1 VGRTKCGETTR
12 AAPGPGLSCTALDL
26 NHFHQRSEG
35 TGHSELVIL
44 LGLIRLHLFRAREIP
59 FSMASLDAGAELEL
73 ATLLSS
79 LQVEREP
86 VVSEIEGE

>member
-1 VGRTKCGETTR
+1 
-12 AAPGPGLSCTALDL
+12 
-26 NHFHQRSEG
+26 
-35 TGHSELVIL
+35 
-44 LGLIRLHLFRAREIP
+44 
-59 FSMASLDAGAELEL
+59 MASLDAGAELEL